1 MKIYSVWN
9 TFIKKETDFNQFLK
23 LIRSTLGNM

>member
-9 TFIKKETDFNQFLK
+9 TFIKKETDFNQFLN
-23 LIRSTLGNM
+23 LMHSMLDNM